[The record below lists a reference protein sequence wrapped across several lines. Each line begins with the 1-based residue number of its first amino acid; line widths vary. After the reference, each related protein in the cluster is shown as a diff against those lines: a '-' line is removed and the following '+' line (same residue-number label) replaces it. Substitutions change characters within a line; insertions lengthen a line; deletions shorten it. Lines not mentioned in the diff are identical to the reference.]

1 MNTGNP
7 SNIIRFLLKLGMPKV
22 STESQEVYDSIIEK
36 EKESYAVNP
45 PKVYSDKILKTIEKR
60 RK

>member
-36 EKESYAVNP
+36 EKESYLVKP
-45 PKVYSDKILKTIEKR
+45 QKLYSDKILKNLEKR